1 MISLIIGL
9 SAPIPGAVSG
19 LFVWWFK
26 SRKEELLA
34 VEERVL
40 ECKFRRKLDVSI
52 YG

>member
-1 MISLIIGL
+1 MITLIIGL
-9 SAPIPGAVSG
+9 SAPIPDASGG

-26 SRKEELLA
+26 SKKEEHLA
-34 VEERVL
+34 VGERVL